1 VYNWPSMKMTSGL
14 NATRITF
21 ISCIVNKVRCLVV
34 VLAVVITGSWDS
46 SVGTATGY
54 ELYGRSSIP
63 GRGKSFVC
71 PP

>member
-1 VYNWPSMKMTSGL
+1 MLLELDLFLAIL
-14 NATRITF
+14 NKARYF
-21 ISCIVNKVRCLVV
+21 V
-34 VLAVVITGSWDS
+34 VVITIGSWDS
-46 SVGTATGY
+46 SAGLATGY